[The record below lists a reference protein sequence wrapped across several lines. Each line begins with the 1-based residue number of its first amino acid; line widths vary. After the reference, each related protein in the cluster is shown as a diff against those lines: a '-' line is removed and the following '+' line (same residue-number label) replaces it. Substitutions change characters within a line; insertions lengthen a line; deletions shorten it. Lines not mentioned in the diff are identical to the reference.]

1 MGDLV
6 WALLGA
12 LAIGVSLG
20 GFGSGGSILTVP
32 VLVYL
37 LRHEEKA
44 AIAESLAIVGSIALI
59 GAVQYAMAKMVSWRT
74 FLLFA
79 LPGMAGTV
87 GGAWGASF
95 VTGTVQLV
103 VFGAVMLAAAVMMW
117 RRARAPG
124 KSEEKDAGPG
134 GDRRAAPAWW
144 LVGLQGGAVGVMTG
158 FVGVGGGFLIVPALV
173 LLARL
178 DMRRAVATSLAVIVA
193 NASVGFVKYQSV
205 LADLGQAV
213 DWGTIGVFIVV
224 GSLGSA
230 VGKTVS
236 QRVNQRALQK
246 GFAGFLLLMAVFIL
260 VREGTVLAG

>member
-44 AIAESLAIVGSIALI
+44 AIAESLGIVGAIALI
-59 GAVQYAMAKMVSWRT
+59 GAVQYAIAKLVSWRT
-74 FLLFA
+74 FALFA

-87 GGAWGASF
+87 GGAWAASF
-95 VTGTVQLV
+95 VSGTVQLV
-103 VFGAVMLAAAVMMW
+103 VFGAVMLAAAMMMW

-124 KSEEKDAGPG
+124 NNHGEPGPENEPRG
-134 GDRRAAPAWW
+134 APSWW
-144 LVGLQGGAVGVMTG
+144 LVGLQGAAVGVMTG

-193 NASVGFVKYQSV
+193 NAAVGFVKYQSV
-205 LADLGQAV
+205 LEDLGQSV
-213 DWGTIGVFIVV
+213 DWGTMGVFIVV
-224 GSLGSA
+224 GSLGSV
-230 VGKTVS
+230 VGKAVS
-236 QRVNQRALQK
+236 RRVNQRSLQK

-260 VREGTVLAG
+260 VREGVGLAA